1 VWVDRCELVGY
12 CVWGDMCGDLG
23 YCVREGGVEL

>member
-1 VWVDRCELVGY
+1 MWVDRCELVGY